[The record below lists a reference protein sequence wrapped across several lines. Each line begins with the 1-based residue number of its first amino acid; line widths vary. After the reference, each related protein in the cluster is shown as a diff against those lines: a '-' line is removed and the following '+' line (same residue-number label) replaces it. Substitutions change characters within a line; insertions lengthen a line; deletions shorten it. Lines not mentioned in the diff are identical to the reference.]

1 LDEDMEWSK
10 IEERPA
16 TLGARL
22 RLRVPP
28 DPQLGRY
35 VREQI
40 VAFASALEISEN
52 DLGDFLAALGEA
64 LANAIEHSGAT
75 EPIEVSV
82 WLVGGDQLIATVVDR
97 GVGFSPTESAVLEPH
112 LPDAFSER
120 GRGLPIM
127 RTCSDIFSVRSAP
140 GRGTAVTLGRY
151 VRRPA
156 AGRLRYAA
164 G

>member
-1 LDEDMEWSK
+1 MEGSR

-40 VAFASALEISEN
+40 IAFASALDIPEA
-52 DLGDFLAALGEA
+52 DLGDFLTALGEA
-64 LANAIEHSGAT
+64 LANAMEHSGAR

-82 WLVGGDQLIATVVDR
+82 WLVGSDQLVATVVDR
-97 GVGFSPTESAVLEPH
+97 GVGFEPSATAASEPH
-112 LPDAFSER
+112 LPDSLSER

-127 RTCSDIFSVRSAP
+127 RRCSDIFSVRSAP
-140 GRGTAVTLGRY
+140 GQGTAVTLGRF
-151 VRRPA
+151 VNRESDRLRFA
-156 AGRLRYAA
+156 AG
-164 G
+164 

>member
-1 LDEDMEWSK
+1 LDEQMEGSK

-40 VAFASALEISEN
+40 LAFASALEIAET
-52 DLGDFLAALGEA
+52 DLLDFLTALGEA

-82 WLVGGDQLIATVVDR
+82 WLVGSDQLIATVVDR
-97 GVGFSPTESAVLEPH
+97 GIGFAPTESAVVEPH
-112 LPDAFSER
+112 LPDAFAER

-140 GRGTAVTLGRY
+140 GKGTAVTLGRH
-151 VRRPA
+151 VRRASTDRRRLA
-156 AGRLRYAA
+156 AG
-164 G
+164 

>member
-1 LDEDMEWSK
+1 MEGSR

-16 TLGARL
+16 TPGARL

-40 VAFASALEISEN
+40 IAFASALEIPEAELS
-52 DLGDFLAALGEA
+52 DFLTALGEA
-64 LANAIEHSGAT
+64 LANAMEHSGAH

-82 WLVGGDQLIATVVDR
+82 WLVGSDQLVATVVDR
-97 GVGFSPTESAVLEPH
+97 GVGFEPTGAGVAEPH
-112 LPDAFSER
+112 LPDSFSER

-127 RTCSDIFSVRSAP
+127 RSCSDIFSVRSSP
-140 GRGTAVTLGRY
+140 GNGTAVTLGRF
-151 VRRPA
+151 VKRRNA
-156 AGRLRYAA
+156 RLRYAA

>member
-1 LDEDMEWSK
+1 MEGSRIED
-10 IEERPA
+10 RPA

-35 VREQI
+35 VREQ
-40 VAFASALEISEN
+40 VLAFASALDIPES
-52 DLGDFLAALGEA
+52 DLCDFLTALGEA
-64 LANAIEHSGAT
+64 LANAMEHSGAR

-82 WLVGGDQLIATVVDR
+82 WLVGSDQLIATIVDR
-97 GVGFSPTESAVLEPH
+97 GIGFEPAGSAATEPN
-112 LPDAFSER
+112 LPDSLAER

-127 RTCSDIFSVRSAP
+127 RSCSDIFSVRSSP
-140 GRGTAVTLGRY
+140 GHGTAVTLGRF
-151 VRRPA
+151 VHRG
-156 AGRLRYAA
+156 GRELRYAA